1 MLLGLHQSPTPRATV
16 LYVPTQIRSMGSSN
30 QTATSATL
38 PTSVTSSSNNQFSR
52 PSIRHLNRLP
62 SNLKPSPTSPVKIP
76 LVTFQRLTSSVRC
89 HENQKVCSLLALT
102 TRRIPCD
109 HQRRLSWPVT
119 RSKGSAYFD
128 CRSLYLFEAYE
139 RGVPACGNKVATRL
153 PHSQHGYRSVRI
165 HSRY

>member
-52 PSIRHLNRLP
+52 PSIQHLNMLP

-76 LVTFQRLTSSVRC
+76 FVTFQRLTSSVRC

-102 TRRIPCD
+102 TRKIIACD
-109 HQRRLSWPVT
+109 HQRRLSWLVT
-119 RSKGSAYFD
+119 RSKSSAYFD
-128 CRSLYLFEAYE
+128 CRSLYLFEA
-139 RGVPACGNKVATRL
+139 
-153 PHSQHGYRSVRI
+153 
-165 HSRY
+165 